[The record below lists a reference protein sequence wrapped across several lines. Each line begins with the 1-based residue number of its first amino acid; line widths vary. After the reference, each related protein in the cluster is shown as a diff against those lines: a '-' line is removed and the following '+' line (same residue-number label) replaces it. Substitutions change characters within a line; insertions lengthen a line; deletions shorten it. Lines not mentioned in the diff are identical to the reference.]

1 MKKPGVCIDEYIK
14 YIEDYLRLRLY
25 MNHQLSS
32 VIAARKDLNMFLL
45 CNRSQVPGSPFR
57 G

>member
-1 MKKPGVCIDEYIK
+1 MKKTGVCIDEYIK

-25 MNHQLSS
+25 MNHQPSS

-45 CNRSQVPGSPFR
+45 CNRS
-57 G
+57 